1 MKDLLVTTGFPR
13 SGNTYLNYSF
23 RSLYYP
29 EENPR
34 LNFHS
39 VSSMEKFDHLFIP
52 FRNPVDCI
60 GSWHNYPS
68 NGQLDADIKYYL
80 RFYRAVLEN
89 LHKLTLMDFNKFTTS
104 LDYIKDKV
112 KNSLDID
119 PVADPTDSQIKLAM
133 VDDEKTINLP
143 LNNKAELDA
152 IKASLIEIPEFQE
165 CLELYDTLKAV
176 PDIA

>member
-1 MKDLLVTTGFPR
+1 MKNLLTTTGFPR
-13 SGNTYLNYSF
+13 SGNTYLNYTF

-52 FRNPVDCI
+52 FRNPQDCI
-60 GSWHNYPS
+60 ASWHNYPS
-68 NGQLDADIKYYL
+68 QGQLEADIKYYL
-80 RFYRAVLEN
+80 RFYKAVLEN
-89 LHKLTLMDFNKFTTS
+89 LHKLTLMDFNKFTIS

-112 KNSLDID
+112 KDSIGLDS
-119 PVADPTDSQIKLAM
+119 VADPTDSDIKLAM

-143 LNNKAELDA
+143 TNNKADLDI
-152 IKASLIEIPEFQE
+152 IKANLIEISDFQK
-165 CLELYDTLKAV
+165 CLELYDSLKAV